1 MKKTKF
7 YSVSQACRMIGV
19 RPHILK
25 HWEKKFDL
33 KPTKNSA
40 GRRIYSQIDIEK
52 LATIRH
58 LLYKDQYTIQG
69 AKRKLET
76 IRKSLG
82 SNLKR
87 KEYQN
92 VILYLKKELVS
103 LKTQLS
109 AK

>member
-1 MKKTKF
+1 
-7 YSVSQACRMIGV
+7 MIGV

-33 KPTKNSA
+33 KPMKNSA
-40 GRRIYSQIDIEK
+40 GRRIYSETDIEK

-69 AKRKLET
+69 AKRKLESM
-76 IRKSLG
+76 RKSQS
-82 SNLKR
+82 SNVKR

-92 VILYLKKELVS
+92 ILLYLKKELVA

-109 AK
+109 AKQ

>member
-1 MKKTKF
+1 M
-7 YSVSQACRMIGV
+7 VGV

-33 KPTKNSA
+33 KPAKNSA
-40 GRRIYSQIDIEK
+40 GRRIYSQTDIEK

-76 IRKSLG
+76 MRKSLS
-82 SNLKR
+82 SNVKK
-87 KEYQN
+87 KEFQN
-92 VILYLKKELVS
+92 LLLYLKKELVT